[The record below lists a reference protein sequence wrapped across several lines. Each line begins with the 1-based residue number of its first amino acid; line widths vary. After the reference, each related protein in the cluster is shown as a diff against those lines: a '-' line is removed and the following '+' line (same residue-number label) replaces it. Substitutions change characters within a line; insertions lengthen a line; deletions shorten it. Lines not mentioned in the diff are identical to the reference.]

1 MPALLLHYHHH
12 AFILFRRDSLM
23 KNLATF
29 ETFKRFW
36 MYIYLGRYIYV
47 LCTYVLKKPMPNYF
61 KRPRKLQTFTYLTIQ
76 WLHQSHDRWVDPW
89 PCGKNV
95 KKINKNHNRL
105 TAVFTLVNNM
115 VKKRKNFF
123 FFAFKK
129 WSKFFLSFYHWTRS
143 QNWEK
148 IQNDKC
154 MNGKNLKSIVFIFGL
169 TDKTFQ
175 LIRSIFSFRIEMKTS
190 FERTEK
196 RSNPWKIFHISL
208 DF

>member
-1 MPALLLHYHHH
+1 MQKKEKKIREILWNYSWILVILVPSLIVAIFFRNFDYKMPALLLHYHHH

-123 FFAFKK
+123 LFCF
-129 WSKFFLSFYHWTRS
+129 
-143 QNWEK
+143 
-148 IQNDKC
+148 
-154 MNGKNLKSIVFIFGL
+154 
-169 TDKTFQ
+169 
-175 LIRSIFSFRIEMKTS
+175 
-190 FERTEK
+190 
-196 RSNPWKIFHISL
+196 
-208 DF
+208 